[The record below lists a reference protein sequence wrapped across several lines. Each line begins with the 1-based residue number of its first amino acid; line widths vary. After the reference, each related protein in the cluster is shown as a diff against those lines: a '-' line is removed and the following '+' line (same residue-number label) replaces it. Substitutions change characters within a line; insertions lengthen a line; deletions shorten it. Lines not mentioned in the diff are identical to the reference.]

1 MAGIVKKTSGASPSL
16 KIEQNL
22 MSVDMAEITEI
33 LFGSQEFNEIIS
45 GKLGNLMLNLV
56 GKAACSSVLSSVS
69 GKCFFSSLYWY
80 TCLKGMIIQL
90 YEIIKHS
97 ISISFGK
104 HNEKNSCFYH
114 RSCLLHKRGEINR
127 FVEMRRMQ
135 IE

>member
-1 MAGIVKKTSGASPSL
+1 MGLYLTRLKDNIYRKISHFCCLMAGIVKKTSGASRSL

-45 GKLGNLMLNLV
+45 GKFGNLMLNLV
-56 GKAACSSVLSSVS
+56 GKAACSSVLSSAT
-69 GKCFFSSLYWY
+69 GKCYFGSLYWY

-97 ISISFGK
+97 LMISFGK
-104 HNEKNSCFYH
+104 HNEKKQ
-114 RSCLLHKRGEINR
+114 LLLS
-127 FVEMRRMQ
+127 
-135 IE
+135 